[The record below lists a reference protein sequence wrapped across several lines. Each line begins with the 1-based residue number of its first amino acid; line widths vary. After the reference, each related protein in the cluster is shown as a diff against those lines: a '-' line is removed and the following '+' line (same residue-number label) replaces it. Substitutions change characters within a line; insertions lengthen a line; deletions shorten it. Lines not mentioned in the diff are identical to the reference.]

1 MSREVKSCCF
11 SLKEVSILTNAFLDA
26 IRMEFVEIMETM
38 DLIPPTE
45 KKQWSLCNSL

>member
-26 IRMEFVEIMETM
+26 IRMELIYRVEIME
-38 DLIPPTE
+38 
-45 KKQWSLCNSL
+45 